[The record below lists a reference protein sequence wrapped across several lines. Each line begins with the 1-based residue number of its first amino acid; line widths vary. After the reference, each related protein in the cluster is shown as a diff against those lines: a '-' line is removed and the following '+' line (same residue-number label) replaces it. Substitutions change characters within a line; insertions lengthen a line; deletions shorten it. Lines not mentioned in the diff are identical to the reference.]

1 MPHARGLLIEN
12 VDLVLS
18 PVHSPVNLALFNQFL
33 HKQNHHARLAGKQVF
48 NLVEGHVLGV
58 TGVLKRSL
66 DEVVR
71 RGQIYKCLQ
80 FWEVFWVQSVVL
92 N

>member
-1 MPHARGLLIEN
+1 MPHARRLLIEN

-18 PVHSPVNLALFNQFL
+18 SVHGPVDLTLFNKFL
-33 HKQNHHARLAGKQVF
+33 HKQNHHARLARKQVF
-48 NLVEGHVLGV
+48 NLVQGHVLGV
-58 TGVLKRSL
+58 TGVFKRPL

-80 FWEVFWVQSVVL
+80 FREVFWVQSVVVD
-92 N
+92 